1 VDSGLDEDETELGIA
16 VLTVALQVLAD
27 GNSLL
32 DHVVQILRNVG
43 SIASALQN
51 AEDLIASDTLDLGNA
66 VGISEV
72 HTDLRRGE
80 TLPGELAAVLDNLG
94 GGDLEP

>member
-1 VDSGLDEDETELGIA
+1 MDSGLDEDETELGIA

-43 SIASALQN
+43 SIACTKRRDAHHNYSGM
-51 AEDLIASDTLDLGNA
+51 TRG
-66 VGISEV
+66 VSENIV
-72 HTDLRRGE
+72 
-80 TLPGELAAVLDNLG
+80 
-94 GGDLEP
+94 